1 VDRLQPR
8 LTKHISKSTISF
20 YKHLNESRLPKNEM
34 PLTSSLTLYLQR
46 KYAYEYDDMIKVT
59 QERVRRK
66 KLKEAEEKSK
76 QSSEASARRY
86 LAL

>member
-1 VDRLQPR
+1 
-8 LTKHISKSTISF
+8 
-20 YKHLNESRLPKNEM
+20 M

-76 QSSEASARRY
+76 QSTEASARRY